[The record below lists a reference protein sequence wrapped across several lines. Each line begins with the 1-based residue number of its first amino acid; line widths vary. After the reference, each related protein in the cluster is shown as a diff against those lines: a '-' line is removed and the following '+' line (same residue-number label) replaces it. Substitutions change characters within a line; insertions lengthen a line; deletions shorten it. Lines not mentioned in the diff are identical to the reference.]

1 MLATPISR
9 FTYRA
14 FISYSHADK
23 VWADWLHKA
32 LETYRVPSR
41 LVGTETPTGSIP
53 RRLNPI
59 FRDRDELASAHDLGR
74 KVNEALGQSANLIV
88 ICSPASATSHWVNE
102 EVLAYKRMG
111 RAERIFCL
119 IVGGE
124 PNASDLPSRESE
136 ECFAPALR
144 FQLDDNGQ
152 PTTERT
158 EPIAADARPGKDGK
172 PNAKLKLIAGMLDV
186 GFDAL
191 KQREQHRKMRRMA
204 VVTASALVVMAITIV
219 LASFALIS
227 RHDAVIAQQAAQRRQ
242 KQAEDLVGFMLG
254 DLNDKLA
261 QVNRLDIMQAVDD
274 KAMAYFQSLPNTD
287 VTPEALAQRAKALE
301 KIGAVR
307 MDQGLLP
314 AALQAFDASTRI
326 SSRLAA
332 EQPADAARQVAYART
347 LSFIGFTYWNQGN
360 LAEAQR
366 NFQTAKEV
374 LERAQKQEHSNLPL
388 KFELALVR
396 NNIGHVLEARGQLDQ
411 ATVAYRNMLT
421 LMQELVR
428 AAPNNADYPPYLG
441 TAFNNLGKMAL
452 FRGDLAESIGRYRA
466 DDAIETGLLA
476 RNPKDN
482 NQRENM
488 MQARAILGRTL
499 ALAGE
504 GAASRRD
511 LQQAVEIASQLIL
524 NDASQTSLQER
535 LGLYSTQL
543 ARLQR
548 QNGALPA
555 AQTLTAHSIAI
566 LRALAQKDPTNH
578 IGQSY
583 YAGALTEQAAESLDA
598 NQPSA
603 AHKQAQ
609 RALQILEPM
618 LAKHPDDRDTLIAT
632 MTARLLSAETDSDP
646 QTARSQR
653 EQTLHTLHAV
663 KVYRADPRL
672 LALQVEALLA
682 LGRKAESQP
691 LIKQLWVDGYRDP
704 ALLAVLR
711 REHIEYPVNT
721 DFAKR
726 LAAIMK
732 SAQADAARLP
742 TTGGDTKRPAAH
754 R

>member
-23 VWADWLHKA
+23 TWADWLHKA
-32 LETYRVPSR
+32 LETYRIPSR
-41 LVGTETPTGSIP
+41 LVGTETSIGSIP

-74 KVNEALGQSANLIV
+74 KVNEALAQSANLIV

-102 EVLAYKRMG
+102 EILAYKRMG

-124 PNASDLPSRESE
+124 PNASDLPGRESE

-144 FQLDDNGQ
+144 FHFDENGQ

-158 EPIAADARPGKDGK
+158 EPIAADASPGKDGK
-172 PNAKLKLIAGMLDV
+172 SNAKLKLIAGMLDV

-261 QVNRLDIMQAVDD
+261 QVNRLDIMQSVDD
-274 KAMAYFQSLPNTD
+274 KAMAYFQSLPDTD

-301 KIGAVR
+301 KIGTVR

-314 AALQAFDASTRI
+314 AALQAFDASARI

-332 EQPADAARQVAYART
+332 EQRADATRQVAYART
-347 LSFIGFTYWNQGN
+347 LSFIGFTYWDQGN

-374 LERAQKQEHSNLPL
+374 LERAQTQAHSNLPL
-388 KFELALVR
+388 KFELALVL
-396 NNIGHVLEARGQLDQ
+396 NNIGHVLEVRGQLDQ
-411 ATVAYRNMLT
+411 ATLAYRNMLT

-428 AAPNNADYPPYLG
+428 AAPDNTDYPPYLG
-441 TAFNNLGKMAL
+441 TAFDNLGKMAL

-466 DDAIETGLLA
+466 EDAIETGLLA
-476 RNPKDN
+476 RNPEDN

-488 MQARAILGRTL
+488 MSARAILGRTL

-511 LQQAVEIASQLIL
+511 LQQAVEIASRLIHI
-524 NDASQTSLQER
+524 DASQISLQER

-548 QNGALPA
+548 LNGALPA
-555 AQTLTAHSIAI
+555 AQSLTAHSIAI

-598 NQPSA
+598 NQPRA
-603 AHKQAQ
+603 AHDQAQ

-646 QTARSQR
+646 QTAGSQR

-663 KVYRADPRL
+663 KVNRGDPRL

-682 LGRKAESQP
+682 LGRKAEAQP
-691 LIKQLWVDGYRDP
+691 LIKQLWVDGYRDQ
-704 ALLAVLR
+704 ALLDVLR
-711 REHIEYPVNT
+711 REHIEYPINT
-721 DFAKR
+721 EFAQR
-726 LAAIMK
+726 LATIMK
-732 SAQADAARLP
+732 STQTDAARLP
-742 TTGGDTKRPAAH
+742 AAAGDTKRPATH